1 VLIFAQGAAAVDENR
16 WPGTHAGAPTPIV
29 KGMPA
34 ELAKNLKTPQTD
46 STGLH

>member
-1 VLIFAQGAAAVDENR
+1 LLIFAQGAAAVDENR

-34 ELAKNLKTPQTD
+34 ELKTRRNT
-46 STGLH
+46 